1 MFINVTRTHRIGLLT
16 VLSIFFSSNFSEFEQ
31 YQCIFTVSF
40 QTEVQSI
47 GQWYMITLLLL
58 FGRARPIARDA
69 ESVKRSPLSHT
80 CVWFIRSLQLI

>member
-1 MFINVTRTHRIGLLT
+1 M
-16 VLSIFFSSNFSEFEQ
+16 LSIFFC
-31 YQCIFTVSF
+31 QCIFTVSF

-69 ESVKRSPLSHT
+69 ESVKRSPPSHT